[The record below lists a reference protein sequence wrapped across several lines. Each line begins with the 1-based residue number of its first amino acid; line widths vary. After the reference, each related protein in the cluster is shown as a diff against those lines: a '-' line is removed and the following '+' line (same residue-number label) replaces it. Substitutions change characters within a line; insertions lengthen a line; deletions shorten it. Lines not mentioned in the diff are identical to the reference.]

1 MLSYSWRMARS
12 TRLEVNLGIC
22 SSDQVEIKFDLIVSE
37 LKQTEL
43 KKALQAVYFTLW
55 SMLVKSIENCLL
67 LCIKWFQVCFFSKV
81 TIFLSWMTGPYFL
94 VTPNSYRMCGESLG
108 PLTLHSHGSTARENP
123 TSLRYNLLLYIVW
136 EQWVFWSSYSDY
148 SLHGKPSK

>member
-1 MLSYSWRMARS
+1 MARS

-67 LCIKWFQVCFFSKV
+67 LCIK
-81 TIFLSWMTGPYFL
+81 
-94 VTPNSYRMCGESLG
+94 
-108 PLTLHSHGSTARENP
+108 
-123 TSLRYNLLLYIVW
+123 
-136 EQWVFWSSYSDY
+136 
-148 SLHGKPSK
+148 